1 MCKPYLLLSPRI
13 IDNNV
18 KSFEEK
24 IEKTYKHICKLL
36 EIPEIPTYHK
46 KYLLSKEIQV
56 EDVPEEAGPESFVEK
71 VTFLNSASK
80 DRACW
85 LKSRKAES
93 GAISLGFVDRK
104 ISDDKSER
112 LELLR
117 KVHPTLYSE
126 YLTLRHPE
134 MDDVEKSI
142 IQFIWKNKS
151 FNVESYT
158 NRHGNRVT
166 MLRVFVDQYE
176 DKIEFPDFLEV
187 QEDISR
193 NPKYFLHNIANPKY
207 DEKEARR
214 KASMENVE

>member
-1 MCKPYLLLSPRI
+1 MK
-13 IDNNV
+13 N
-18 KSFEEK
+18 FEEK
-24 IEKTYKHICKLL
+24 IDKTYKHICKLL
-36 EIPEIPTYHK
+36 EIPEVPTYHK
-46 KYLLSKEIQV
+46 KFLLSKEIDV
-56 EDVPEEAGPESFVEK
+56 SDVPEESGPEKFVEK
-71 VTFLNSASK
+71 VTFLNSAQK

-126 YLTLRHPE
+126 YLALRDPD
-134 MDDVEKSI
+134 MDDVEKTI

-158 NRHGNRVT
+158 NRHGKRIT

-176 DKIEFPDFLEV
+176 EEIEFPDFLEV
-187 QEDISR
+187 KEDISL

-207 DEKEARR
+207 DEKLLA
-214 KASMENVE
+214 KQQS